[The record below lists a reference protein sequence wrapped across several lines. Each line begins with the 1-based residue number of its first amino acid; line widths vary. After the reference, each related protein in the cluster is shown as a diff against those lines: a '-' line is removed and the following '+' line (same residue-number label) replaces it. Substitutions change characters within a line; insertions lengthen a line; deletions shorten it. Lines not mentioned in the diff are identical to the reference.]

1 MWSWIYWWRTINV
14 DCLSLHVH
22 FWVNKPIN
30 FKDCLA
36 VGLVCFGIVFYRFSA
51 FWLRSKCSICSY
63 QLNIWYAPY
72 MGASIL
78 NWFLNLGEVSGACS
92 AFATGWPGIAVP
104 PGSAHSPL
112 GDNEIQWQYNKHWS
126 QKTVH
131 VTVFLN
137 NRPEHEIHFNLKSWN
152 LFEMAWKFQLCI
164 QCVSMDLVNRPC
176 ISQIRKRTRT
186 RAPVRQNH
194 QLHCILSPFL
204 TGRMF
209 VRPNILRTLRR
220 TMIRFLIELLV
231 RRIWFGQSKLCF
243 ILNWLVMRCKLR
255 PELAADAQQTA
266 WLKM

>member
-112 GDNEIQWQYNKHWS
+112 GDNEIQWQYNQHFS
-126 QKTVH
+126 KTAVD
-131 VTVFLN
+131 VTAFVGGGGSENYWMLTALKTIN
-137 NRPEHEIHFNLKSWN
+137 QTKSSLIVKSGNRLQ
-152 LFEMAWKFQLCI
+152 MASTFKTLLLW
-164 QCVSMDLVNRPC
+164 
-176 ISQIRKRTRT
+176 IS
-186 RAPVRQNH
+186 
-194 QLHCILSPFL
+194 
-204 TGRMF
+204 
-209 VRPNILRTLRR
+209 
-220 TMIRFLIELLV
+220 
-231 RRIWFGQSKLCF
+231 
-243 ILNWLVMRCKLR
+243 
-255 PELAADAQQTA
+255 
-266 WLKM
+266 